1 MSRRRLF
8 IISFIFH
15 YDLLFI
21 FMTGLTKY
29 EIILPKSFFIPM
41 TGCYEICKF
50 GNNIFGVWQDARNFT
65 DNVNLYFRAHSFF
78 TTEKFPI
85 WLPSLQCS
93 IQEENEKQSWIS
105 WTEWI
110 LFIPQLLGFNP
121 SKFWYS
127 GVTLEDLKKGL

>member
-1 MSRRRLF
+1 
-8 IISFIFH
+8 
-15 YDLLFI
+15 
-21 FMTGLTKY
+21 MTGLTKY

-93 IQEENEKQSWIS
+93 IQEETKNRA
-105 WTEWI
+105 
-110 LFIPQLLGFNP
+110 GF
-121 SKFWYS
+121 
-127 GVTLEDLKKGL
+127 LELSFEYCSFHIF